1 MFKSNTAEL
10 VSTEGE
16 AMRIVKNAPPRIA
29 YLYRHNIPTL
39 SREAKARLRCIEYY
53 EEHRKVSVTCRR
65 FGISRETFYRWKR
78 RYNPHDLRSL
88 ENRSSRPKK
97 VRCRSWTC
105 EEVEAVRGKRE
116 AYPRWGKDK
125 LAVLLKR
132 EGIVLS
138 VSKVGRIISYL
149 KARGVV
155 KEPIRAI
162 KVRQRRWNRPYGIRK
177 PKGYEVVAP
186 GDLVQIDTLD
196 VRPVPGVVLKQFTSR
211 DMVSRWDCLELA
223 HRATAST
230 AKRLLDPILGRM
242 PFAVRAIQV
251 DGGSEFM
258 AEFEEECRDR
268 GIRLFVLPPRSP
280 KLNGHVERANRTHTE
295 EFYHFSTANPTVA
308 ELGSELRHWEI
319 VYNTIRPH
327 QALSYL
333 TPKEY
338 LDDWNQKHTRK
349 EELSR
354 RY

>member
-1 MFKSNTAEL
+1 MFKSSTVEL
-10 VSTEGE
+10 VPTEGE
-16 AMRIVKNAPPRIA
+16 AMRIVKNAAPRIA
-29 YLYRHNIPTL
+29 YLYRHRIPTL
-39 SREAKARLRCIEYY
+39 SREAKARLRWIEYY
-53 EEHRKVSVTCRR
+53 EEHRNVSVTCRR

-78 RYNPHDLRSL
+78 RYNPLDLRSL
-88 ENRSSRPKK
+88 EDRSSRPKK
-97 VRCRSWTC
+97 VRCRKWTT
-105 EEVEAVRGKRE
+105 EEVEVVREKRE

-149 KARGVV
+149 KARGVIR
-155 KEPIRAI
+155 EPIRAI
-162 KVRQRRWNRPYGIRK
+162 KVSQRRWKRPYGIRK
-177 PKGYEVVAP
+177 PRGYEVQAP
-186 GDLVQIDTLD
+186 GDLVEIDTLD

-211 DMVSRWDCLELA
+211 DLVSRWDCVELA
-223 HRATAST
+223 YRATAST
-230 AKRLLDPILGRM
+230 AKRVLGGILERM
-242 PFAVRAIQV
+242 AFPVKAIQV

-268 GIRLFVLPPRSP
+268 GIRLFILPPRSP

-308 ELGSELRHWEI
+308 ELGAELRKWET

-327 QALSYL
+327 QALGYL
-333 TPKEY
+333 TPKEF
-338 LDDWNQKHTRK
+338 LDKWNQQHTQK

-354 RY
+354 R